1 MKSKIF
7 NLQSKISSFP
17 RVIIQHTPEEVTAM
31 RNWLLVER
39 FGNLARILA
48 GLLLWVGLAGV
59 AASAAPDTAIT
70 GQPEVPAGLTD
81 TEKQNILKENNPKD
95 RVETCMKVSANR
107 LTQVVEAIKRE
118 EFENAAKTIG
128 VYESL
133 LCYTNTFAT
142 KADIKAKKR
151 DNLYRIIETG
161 LRKQMP
167 FLEWASREMPECHEQ
182 CACRAL
188 NRAKEIRRVALNAMF
203 GGEFLKDETAPS
215 EGQER
220 GGN

>member
-1 MKSKIF
+1 
-7 NLQSKISSFP
+7 
-17 RVIIQHTPEEVTAM
+17 M
-31 RNWLLVER
+31 RNWFSAER
-39 FGNLARILA
+39 FGKRARILA
-48 GLLLWVGLAGV
+48 GVLLWVGLAGV
-59 AASAAPDTAIT
+59 AANAAPDSSLT
-70 GQPEVPAGLTD
+70 GQPEVPTALSE
-81 TEKQNILKENNPKD
+81 TERQTILKENDAKD
-95 RVETCMKVSANR
+95 RVEVCMKISANR
-107 LTQVVEAIKRE
+107 LTLVVEAVKRE
-118 EFENAAKTIG
+118 DFENAAKTIK

-142 KADIKAKKR
+142 TTGIKPKKR

-167 FLEWASREMPECHEQ
+167 SLEWVSREMPECHEQ

-188 NRAKEIRRVALNAMF
+188 NRAKEIRRGALNAMF
-203 GGEFLKDETAPS
+203 GGEFLKDESAVS